1 MCFGMTQG
9 QKSYQQSRTEKQE
22 PHLRKKRLT
31 TREIYQDLWQKI
43 INFDLFP
50 GSRVTET
57 ELAEEYRT
65 SRTPIREALKR
76 LEVEGLV
83 SVRPK
88 QGCFVREVDTDLI
101 SDYYTMR
108 VALEAM
114 TVELAIENMT
124 DEELQAMADE
134 WNPQNYKKHRN
145 DHEYIKQ
152 FEESFHLTIAKG
164 SKNPVLLQYL
174 EDVNNHIRP
183 IRALGFPDT
192 QSIKETYDEH
202 YEIISLLQKRDVA
215 KAKEVMIEHIRKSQE
230 IARTVTLAQLE
241 QYRKKRPRRAKTA

>member
-1 MCFGMTQG
+1 M
-9 QKSYQQSRTEKQE
+9 
-22 PHLRKKRLT
+22 RKKRLT

-57 ELAEEYRT
+57 ELAVEYKT

-83 SVRPK
+83 TVRPK
-88 QGCFVREVDTDLI
+88 QGCFVRQVDIALI

-114 TVELAIENMT
+114 TIELAIENMT
-124 DEELQAMADE
+124 DEELQTLAE
-134 WNPQNYKKHRN
+134 SWNPQNAKKHRN
-145 DHEYIKQ
+145 DLEYIKQ
-152 FEESFHLTIAKG
+152 FEESFHMDIARG

-183 IRALGFPDT
+183 IRVLGFPDVK
-192 QSIKETYDEH
+192 SIKDTYDEH
-202 YEIISLLQKRDVA
+202 YEIIRLIQKRDVL
-215 KAKEVMIEHIRKSQE
+215 KAKEAMIAHIRPVLQ
-230 IARTVTLAQLE
+230 
-241 QYRKKRPRRAKTA
+241 

>member
-1 MCFGMTQG
+1 M
-9 QKSYQQSRTEKQE
+9 
-22 PHLRKKRLT
+22 RKKRLT

-50 GSRVTET
+50 GSRVTEM

-83 SVRPK
+83 TVRPK
-88 QGCFVREVDTDLI
+88 QGCFVRQVDIELI

-114 TVELAIENMT
+114 TVELAIENMS
-124 DEELQAMADE
+124 DEELKELADA

-145 DHEYIKQ
+145 DLDYIKE
-152 FEESFHLTIAKG
+152 FEESFHIAIAKG
-164 SKNPVLLQYL
+164 SHNPVLLQYL
-174 EDVNNHIRP
+174 EDVNNRIRP
-183 IRALGFPDT
+183 IRVLGFPDS
-192 QSIKETYDEH
+192 QSVKDTYEEH
-202 YEIISLLQKRDVA
+202 YEIICLIQQRDVA
-215 KAKEVMIEHIRKSQE
+215 KAREAMSAHIRKSQE
-230 IARTVTLAQLE
+230 LARTVTLSQLE
-241 QYRKKRPRRAKTA
+241 QYRKKRPRRAKSA

>member
-1 MCFGMTQG
+1 M
-9 QKSYQQSRTEKQE
+9 
-22 PHLRKKRLT
+22 RKKRLT

-57 ELAEEYRT
+57 ELAEEYKT

-83 SVRPK
+83 TVRPK
-88 QGCFVREVDTDLI
+88 QGCFVRQVDIALI

-114 TVELAIENMT
+114 TVELAIQNMT
-124 DEELQAMADE
+124 DEELQTLADK
-134 WNPQNYKKHRN
+134 WNPQNAKKHRN
-145 DHEYIKQ
+145 DLEYIKQ
-152 FEESFHLTIAKG
+152 LEESFHIDIARG

-183 IRALGFPDT
+183 IRVLGFPDT
-192 QSIKETYDEH
+192 KSIKDTYEEH
-202 YEIISLLQKRDVA
+202 YEIICLIQKREVA
-215 KAKEVMIEHIRKSQE
+215 KAKAAMIAHIRKSQE
-230 IARTVTLAQLE
+230 TARSVTLTQLE
-241 QYRKKRPRRAKTA
+241 QYRKKRPRRLKMA

>member
-1 MCFGMTQG
+1 M
-9 QKSYQQSRTEKQE
+9 
-22 PHLRKKRLT
+22 PKKRLT

-57 ELAEEYRT
+57 ELAEAYRT

-76 LEVEGLV
+76 LEVEGLIT
-83 SVRPK
+83 VRPK
-88 QGCFVREVDTDLI
+88 QGCYVRDVDIDMV

-124 DEELQAMADE
+124 DEELQALADE
-134 WNPQNYKKHRN
+134 WHPKNYKKHRN
-145 DHEYIKQ
+145 DAEFIKKL
-152 FEESFHLTIAKG
+152 EESFHVAIARG
-164 SKNPVLLQYL
+164 SNNPVLLQYL
-174 EDVNNHIRP
+174 EDVNNRIRP

-192 QSIKETYDEH
+192 KSIKETYDEH
-202 YEIISLLQKRDVA
+202 YAIIELIQKRDIA
-215 KAKEVMIEHIRKSQE
+215 GARQAMSEHIRKSQE
-230 IARTVTLAQLE
+230 IARSVTLTQLE
-241 QYRKKRPRRAKTA
+241 QYRKKRPLRVKSA

>member
-1 MCFGMTQG
+1 M
-9 QKSYQQSRTEKQE
+9 
-22 PHLRKKRLT
+22 RKKRLT

-83 SVRPK
+83 TVRPK
-88 QGCFVREVDTDLI
+88 QGCFIRKVDMNLI
-101 SDYYTMR
+101 SDYYTVR

-114 TVELAIENMT
+114 TVELAIQNMS
-124 DEELQAMADE
+124 DEELQVLADE
-134 WNPQNYKKHRN
+134 WNPRSFKQHRAEP
-145 DHEYIKQ
+145 EYIKQ
-152 FEESFHLTIAKG
+152 FEESFHIVIARG
-164 SKNPVLLQYL
+164 SRNPALQQYL
-174 EDVNNHIRP
+174 EDVNNRIRP

-192 QSIKETYDEH
+192 KSITETYDEH
-202 YEIISLLQKRDVA
+202 YEIIRLIQERDVA
-215 KAKEVMIEHIRKSQE
+215 GARDAMIAHIRKSQD
-230 IARTVTLAQLE
+230 IARSVTLAQLE
-241 QYRKKRPRRAKTA
+241 QYRKKRPRRAQSA

>member
-1 MCFGMTQG
+1 
-9 QKSYQQSRTEKQE
+9 
-22 PHLRKKRLT
+22 LRKKRLT
-31 TREIYQDLWQKI
+31 TLEIYQDLWQKI
-43 INFDLFP
+43 TNFDLFP

-57 ELAEEYRT
+57 ELAEEYKT

-76 LEVEGLV
+76 LEVEGLI

-88 QGCFVREVDTDLI
+88 QGCYVRQVDIDLI

-124 DEELQAMADE
+124 DAELQELADA

-145 DHEYIKQ
+145 EPEYIKQ
-152 FEESFHLTIAKG
+152 FEESFHNVIAKG

-174 EDVNNHIRP
+174 EDVNNRIRP

-192 QSIKETYDEH
+192 KSIKETYEEH
-202 YEIISLLQKRDVA
+202 YEIICLIQQRDVV
-215 KAKEVMIEHIRKSQE
+215 KAKEAMIVHIRKSQE
-230 IARTVTLAQLE
+230 IARSVTLIQLE
-241 QYRKKRPRRAKTA
+241 QYRHKRPRRAKSA

>member
-1 MCFGMTQG
+1 M
-9 QKSYQQSRTEKQE
+9 
-22 PHLRKKRLT
+22 RKKRLT

-57 ELAEEYRT
+57 ELALEYKT

-88 QGCFVREVDTDLI
+88 QGCFVRQVDIDLI

-114 TVELAIENMT
+114 TVELAIQNMT
-124 DEELQAMADE
+124 DEELQAFADE

-145 DHEYIKQ
+145 DPGYIKQ
-152 FEESFHLTIAKG
+152 FEESFHVVIARG

-174 EDVNNHIRP
+174 EDVNNRIRP

-192 QSIKETYDEH
+192 NSIKETYEEH
-202 YEIISLLQKRDVA
+202 FEIIELMQQRDVDRA
-215 KAKEVMIEHIRKSQE
+215 KAAMIAHIRKSQNT
-230 IARTVTLAQLE
+230 ARSVTLTQLE
-241 QYRKKRPRRAKTA
+241 QYRKKRPRRAKSA